1 MLCEMEPELSLTAR
15 RMLENQPITTA
26 FMGNKHAINILQVFQ
41 TISAFNLHVITREKE
56 IGVLEHYLTIM
67 LESEQTIELMRKTG

>member
-1 MLCEMEPELSLTAR
+1 
-15 RMLENQPITTA
+15 
-26 FMGNKHAINILQVFQ
+26 MGNKHAINILQVFQ